1 MKRDD
6 MEVSSLV
13 ITRKPGTV
21 SSLES
26 RDRAVIYFGISR
38 DRDSQE
44 LFDLEDVAAEFRL
57 QQIEERGEQSR
68 ILLQAPKGLAI
79 LRGDL
84 EMFESDPPTRFFD
97 PNRTPLL
104 VYMHTGLFYKIW
116 VQKKVILKLASRPDL
131 LEYFGNTDFL
141 PLFRLT
147 LWADEIKGNRVVVAT
162 LLPIWGTVMFKKHAE
177 LS

>member
-1 MKRDD
+1 MNRDD
-6 MEVSSLV
+6 MDVSSLV

-21 SSLES
+21 SSTHG
-26 RDRAVIYFGISR
+26 RDRAEIYFGISR

-44 LFDLEDVAAEFRL
+44 LFDLQDVAAEFRL

-68 ILLQAPKGLAI
+68 ILLQAPKGLTI
-79 LRGDL
+79 MRGEL
-84 EMFESDPPTRFFD
+84 EMFASDPPTRFFD
-97 PNRTPLL
+97 PKRTPLL
-104 VYMHTGLFYKIW
+104 QYMHTGLFYSIW
-116 VQKKVILKLASRPDL
+116 VQKKILLKLASRPDL
-131 LEYFGNTDFL
+131 LEYFGKTDFL

-147 LWADEIKGNRVVVAT
+147 LWADEIAGNRVVVAT